1 MQKLNNSRRKTQHLA
16 RSAPANFGRERGFSL
31 VELMLA
37 LGLGLLVI
45 AGIVTL
51 FTSNSATYAVLN
63 SQSRLQ
69 ENARFAFDFVSR
81 SARMAGYFGC
91 APEPTNVVRGLRGGW
106 AEIPE
111 YNITLGVQGHEGGAG
126 SSFSPALTSLPGG
139 TGSNAQI
146 TANGI
151 DTTTIADGTDVLV
164 LRSLRNAR
172 RLTAVLQPNGTP
184 VVAAPGNVSDF
195 SAGDVALVADCEQA
209 ALFQVSSVSTAANES
224 QLVVTSAVA
233 GGLFEN
239 RAQVDSPTGP
249 QPFSFSV
256 LSQAYGREAVLG
268 RVETTVFYV
277 APSVSQDNLGGTPLA
292 LWQKQGSAAPVELVA
307 GVEDME
313 VLYGVDTTLNDGIAN
328 ANQYIDFNNVANPS
342 QIVSLRVTLAINS
355 VDTLTSVGGPLRRT
369 FSKTLLLRNA
379 TGGV

>member
-1 MQKLNNSRRKTQHLA
+1 MQQDKKSA
-16 RSAPANFGRERGFSL
+16 RMVRQLPKAFGRNAGFSL

-37 LGLGLLVI
+37 LALGLLVI

-51 FTSNSATYAVLN
+51 FSSNSATYAVLN

-81 SARMAGYFGC
+81 SARSAGYFGC
-91 APEPTNVVRGLRGGW
+91 APEPTNIVRGLRGGW
-106 AEIPE
+106 ADIPE
-111 YNITLGVQGHEGGAG
+111 YNMTRTVQGHEGGAG
-126 SSFSPALTSLPGG
+126 GNFSPSLNALPGG

-146 TANGI
+146 AANGI
-151 DTTTIADGTDVLV
+151 DTSTIVDGTDVLV
-164 LRSLRNAR
+164 LRSLRDAR
-172 RLTAVLQPNGTP
+172 RLTAVLQPNGIP
-184 VVAAPGNVSDF
+184 VVAAPGNVSDI

-209 ALFQVSSVSTAANES
+209 ALFQVSNVATAGNEA
-224 QLVVTSAVA
+224 QLTVVNAVA

-239 RAQVDSPTGP
+239 RAQVDSPTGL

-256 LSQAYGREAVLG
+256 LNQAYGREAVLG
-268 RVETTVFYV
+268 RVETTVFYI
-277 APSVSQDNLGGTPLA
+277 APSISLDNRNATPLA
-292 LWQKQGSAAPVELVA
+292 LWQKQGSAPPVELVV

-328 ANQYIDFNNVANPS
+328 ANQYLDFNNVVDPA
-342 QIVSLRVTLAINS
+342 QIVALRVTLAVNS
-355 VDTLTSVGGPLRRT
+355 VDTLVSIGGPLRRT